1 MLNKD
6 NDVPVVSGRFS
17 VPIESSE
24 GMEYKDNDASVVSV

>member
-1 MLNKD
+1 MLNMG

-24 GMEYKDNDASVVSV
+24 GMENKDNDASVVSA